1 VAFAMTS
8 ETSQAAAD
16 ASTTSRGTA
25 GWLASRLPTA
35 VFWALL
41 ELFVLTSFVITQPLL
56 DVTSKAP
63 DFFLLY
69 RVDRAQILLLVAIIT
84 LLPPL
89 AAWAVEVVAT
99 LIAGERVR
107 RLLHLAIL
115 TALFVVLAVETGKKL
130 LPLRGKRLALVA
142 LLVGAALGL
151 AYQKWPGLKL
161 WLRYLSPAPL
171 VFVLLFT
178 LVSPVSKLI
187 LPTQQRAASGLPVL
201 SEPARSLPPVVVIF
215 FDEFPLQSLLD
226 SKGQVDRQV
235 YPNFGG
241 FAADSTWYR
250 NATGI
255 AGFTP
260 YAMPAML
267 TGRYPDKSRTNA
279 APVAQV
285 YRDNLF
291 SLLGHFYNLKVFE
304 TVTQLC
310 PPTTCGQTGTP
321 AGLGPVIKQTAK
333 VYRDIASPV
342 EAQVDPT
349 ALGES
354 PAATNATPGGAT
366 SLFGNLSQ
374 NQIRR
379 TDKFVNSIHGGDP
392 QPTLYFLHVLM
403 PHAPWKFL
411 PDGRSYSDPVGRPV
425 LKGGLWPEALT
436 KLNHERHLIQL
447 AYTDRLVGQIVQ
459 RLKDQGLYDQS
470 LVVMT
475 ADHGSGF
482 SPTARSRAVGG
493 GDEPTLMWVP
503 LFIKTP
509 HQTKGRIDD
518 RNWEHV
524 DLLPTIADLL
534 GVSVPWKVDGFSEVG
549 APKRTRTDKWWYAAP
564 GQRVVR
570 PGPPNFRRVL
580 QGVTDTLVR
589 AHQNG
594 DKGFYQ
600 FGDTADWVYR
610 TPAEVG
616 EIGGSAVSVKMKDWA
631 RFNKIDPAS
640 ATVPALVVGQVTSGT
655 PPKGAVMVVTVN
667 GKIAGTSTFYAPRDG
682 EPLTM
687 FAAMVPDFLFTA
699 GAGQR
704 QVQVYMASGSTGAVT
719 LRPVRVTG

>member
-1 VAFAMTS
+1 MGRHVPGVAFAMPS
-8 ETSQAAAD
+8 ETSQAAAS

-35 VFWALL
+35 VFWGLL
-41 ELFVLTSFVITQPLL
+41 ELFV
-56 DVTSKAP
+56 
-63 DFFLLY
+63 
-69 RVDRAQILLLVAIIT
+69 
-84 LLPPL
+84 
-89 AAWAVEVVAT
+89 
-99 LIAGERVR
+99 
-107 RLLHLAIL
+107 L
-115 TALFVVLAVETGKKL
+115 TALFVVLAMETGKKL

-201 SEPARSLPPVVVIF
+201 SGPARSLPPVVVIF

-235 YPNFGG
+235 YPNFG
-241 FAADSTWYR
+241 
-250 NATGI
+250 GI

-310 PPTTCGQTGTP
+310 PPATCGQTGTP

-379 TDKFVNSIHGGDP
+379 TEKFVNSIHAGDP

-436 KLNHERHLIQL
+436 KLNHERHLLQL
-447 AYTDRLVGQIVQ
+447 AYTDRLVGQVVQ
-459 RLKDQGLYDQS
+459 RLKDQGLYDKS

-524 DLLPTIADLL
+524 DLL
-534 GVSVPWKVDGFSEVG
+534 
-549 APKRTRTDKWWYAAP
+549 
-564 GQRVVR
+564 
-570 PGPPNFRRVL
+570 
-580 QGVTDTLVR
+580 
-589 AHQNG
+589 
-594 DKGFYQ
+594 
-600 FGDTADWVYR
+600 
-610 TPAEVG
+610 
-616 EIGGSAVSVKMKDWA
+616 
-631 RFNKIDPAS
+631 
-640 ATVPALVVGQVTSGT
+640 
-655 PPKGAVMVVTVN
+655 
-667 GKIAGTSTFYAPRDG
+667 
-682 EPLTM
+682 
-687 FAAMVPDFLFTA
+687 
-699 GAGQR
+699 
-704 QVQVYMASGSTGAVT
+704 
-719 LRPVRVTG
+719 

>member
-1 VAFAMTS
+1 MGRHVPGVAFAMTS
-8 ETSQAAAD
+8 ETSQAAAS

-35 VFWALL
+35 VFWGLL
-41 ELFVLTSFVITQPLL
+41 ELFVLTSFVITQ
-56 DVTSKAP
+56 
-63 DFFLLY
+63 
-69 RVDRAQILLLVAIIT
+69 
-84 LLPPL
+84 
-89 AAWAVEVVAT
+89 
-99 LIAGERVR
+99 
-107 RLLHLAIL
+107 LLHLAIL
-115 TALFVVLAVETGKKL
+115 TALFVVLAMETGKKL

-201 SEPARSLPPVVVIF
+201 SGPARSLPPVVVIF

-310 PPTTCGQTGTP
+310 PPATCGQTGTP

-379 TDKFVNSIHGGDP
+379 TDKFVNSIHAGDP

-436 KLNHERHLIQL
+436 KLNHERHLLQL
-447 AYTDRLVGQIVQ
+447 AYTDRLVGQVVQ
-459 RLKDQGLYDQS
+459 RLKDQGLYDKS

-534 GVSVPWKVDGFSEVG
+534 DVSVPWKVDGFSEVG

-570 PGPPNFRRVL
+570 PGPPNFR
-580 QGVTDTLVR
+580 
-589 AHQNG
+589 
-594 DKGFYQ
+594 
-600 FGDTADWVYR
+600 
-610 TPAEVG
+610 
-616 EIGGSAVSVKMKDWA
+616 
-631 RFNKIDPAS
+631 
-640 ATVPALVVGQVTSGT
+640 
-655 PPKGAVMVVTVN
+655 
-667 GKIAGTSTFYAPRDG
+667 
-682 EPLTM
+682 
-687 FAAMVPDFLFTA
+687 
-699 GAGQR
+699 
-704 QVQVYMASGSTGAVT
+704 
-719 LRPVRVTG
+719 

>member
-1 VAFAMTS
+1 MGRHVPGVAFAMTS
-8 ETSQAAAD
+8 ETSQAAAS

-35 VFWALL
+35 VFWGLL

-89 AAWAVEVVAT
+89 AAWAVE
-99 LIAGERVR
+99 
-107 RLLHLAIL
+107 
-115 TALFVVLAVETGKKL
+115 
-130 LPLRGKRLALVA
+130 
-142 LLVGAALGL
+142 VGAALGL

-201 SEPARSLPPVVVIF
+201 SGPARSLPPVVVIF

-310 PPTTCGQTGTP
+310 PPATCGQTGTP

-379 TDKFVNSIHGGDP
+379 TDKFVNSIHAGDP

-436 KLNHERHLIQL
+436 KLNHERHLLQL
-447 AYTDRLVGQIVQ
+447 AYTDRLVGQVVQ
-459 RLKDQGLYDQS
+459 RLKDQGLYDKS

-509 HQTKGRIDD
+509 HQGSGWSGPDHPTSGRSSKGS
-518 RNWEHV
+518 
-524 DLLPTIADLL
+524 PTR
-534 GVSVPWKVDGFSEVG
+534 WYE
-549 APKRTRTDKWWYAAP
+549 RTRTA
-564 GQRVVR
+564 
-570 PGPPNFRRVL
+570 
-580 QGVTDTLVR
+580 TR
-589 AHQNG
+589 AS
-594 DKGFYQ
+594 
-600 FGDTADWVYR
+600 T
-610 TPAEVG
+610 
-616 EIGGSAVSVKMKDWA
+616 S
-631 RFNKIDPAS
+631 S
-640 ATVPALVVGQVTSGT
+640 AT
-655 PPKGAVMVVTVN
+655 PPTG
-667 GKIAGTSTFYAPRDG
+667 STAPR
-682 EPLTM
+682 PRS
-687 FAAMVPDFLFTA
+687 ARSA
-699 GAGQR
+699 GA
-704 QVQVYMASGSTGAVT
+704 
-719 LRPVRVTG
+719 P